1 MRFSCSAVDP
11 DTTSEMPRV
20 VEGNHATSD
29 HAELPSVGVDDV
41 EAPGGG
47 RAAAAGEEL
56 DAMAASA
63 RSRRS
68 PRSAALDTPPSRW
81 PATTLLPLSRV
92 NP

>member
-20 VEGNHATSD
+20 VEGSHATSD

-41 EAPGGG
+41 EAPADG

-56 DAMAASA
+56 DAMQP
-63 RSRRS
+63 
-68 PRSAALDTPPSRW
+68 PRGRGTRHVQLPRIFHPRGG
-81 PATTLLPLSRV
+81 LLPPCYR
-92 NP
+92 